1 MSKPLLPDAVDS
13 AADSEGA
20 LEGTGDGTG
29 EAGAGDF
36 AGGEP
41 LPPVFGAA
49 VLAPGWSSCSRR
61 RSNAAR
67 RGISTSRSSAI
78 SRWNLGSGDQRN
90 PSSIRVRT
98 SRLRSRSSSLKRPRE
113 FGEPLALLRPLQE
126 VGPVGRHLNHR
137 QIPQVV
143 HEQGD
148 EVLQIPAFAHEFLDD
163 FEDRPAVS
171 FDDRYAGAA
180 ADLHVRNP
188 DHLTDILGS

>member
-1 MSKPLLPDAVDS
+1 MEPGLGGPAQSVFDPGEDIEAPQQIFLAE
-13 AADSEGA
+13 AA
-20 LEGTGDGTG
+20 
-29 EAGAGDF
+29 
-36 AGGEP
+36 
-41 LPPVFGAA
+41 
-49 VLAPGWSSCSRR
+49 
-61 RSNAAR
+61 
-67 RGISTSRSSAI
+67 
-78 SRWNLGSGDQRN
+78 
-90 PSSIRVRT
+90 
-98 SRLRSRSSSLKRPRE
+98 RE

-171 FDDRYAGAA
+171 FYDRYAGAA

-188 DHLTDILGS
+188 DHLTHILGADRSVHRRDHLVERR